1 MGLFTHS
8 LIRQI
13 LTEKL
18 QVFGTI
24 GTRIFLYFIKIRE
37 NTILT
42 VFMCNKRH
50 IKLGY
55 RLPEI
60 RYGLRSLIPG
70 KPPYPTPDL
79 KFGMW
84 HYRPATAYAHP
95 CINPSAVF
103 TFPVI
108 HKLIQVPYLIAC
120 RFISGR

>member
-1 MGLFTHS
+1 TK
-8 LIRQI
+8 
-13 LTEKL
+13 KL

-24 GTRIFLYFIKIRE
+24 GPRIFLYFVKISE

-60 RYGLRSLIPG
+60 RYGLPSLIPG

-79 KFGMW
+79 NLGMW
-84 HYRPATAYAHP
+84 HYRPATADAHR
-95 CINPSAVF
+95 CINPSAVV

-108 HKLIQVPYLIAC
+108 HKLVQVAGLSAG
-120 RFISGR
+120 RFIAGREHHKRGMVP